1 MILKMEKLK
10 IKRKDVIE
18 LLKNEAI
25 PDLEPMNIC
34 ETMIKN
40 EIISEERG
48 YKNILELINKSK
60 IIPGYMSVFF
70 NVVKKLVFIDKPVQ
84 VDNIFK
90 SRFFFF

>member
-18 LLKNEAI
+18 LLKSEAI

-60 IIPGYMSVFF
+60 II
-70 NVVKKLVFIDKPVQ
+70 
-84 VDNIFK
+84 
-90 SRFFFF
+90 

>member
-1 MILKMEKLK
+1 MFRTMEKLN

-18 LLKNEAI
+18 LLQNEAI

-48 YKNILELINKSK
+48 YKNILELMNKSK
-60 IIPGYMSVFF
+60 LI
-70 NVVKKLVFIDKPVQ
+70 
-84 VDNIFK
+84 
-90 SRFFFF
+90 

>member
-48 YKNILELINKSK
+48 YKNTIKQGVSPSKWKSFCQK
-60 IIPGYMSVFF
+60 
-70 NVVKKLVFIDKPVQ
+70 
-84 VDNIFK
+84 
-90 SRFFFF
+90 R

>member
-1 MILKMEKLK
+1 MFKTMEKLN

-18 LLKNEAI
+18 LLQNEAI

-48 YKNILELINKSK
+48 YKNILELMNKSK
-60 IIPGYMSVFF
+60 LI
-70 NVVKKLVFIDKPVQ
+70 
-84 VDNIFK
+84 
-90 SRFFFF
+90 